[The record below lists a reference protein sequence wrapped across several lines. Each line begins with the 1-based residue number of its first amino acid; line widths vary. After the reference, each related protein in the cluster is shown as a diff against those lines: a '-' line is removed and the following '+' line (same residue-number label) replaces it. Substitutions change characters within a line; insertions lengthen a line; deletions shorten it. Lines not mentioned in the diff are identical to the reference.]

1 MKRLLVFV
9 FVFSTITISAQS
21 YIGYITDN
29 YNGVHGVT
37 ANPANIA
44 DARVKLDVNLVSFSA
59 LVAND
64 YVGFSLDNITQLAD
78 GLDFN
83 GLNTFPSNQN
93 EILAN
98 ADVMGPSFMFS
109 LSEKHSV
116 GLISRL
122 RMVNNYNALGGELF
136 ESLVNGFPNEAYDF
150 EQNNLIC
157 LQVLEWT
164 WELYMNLE
172 LEILGWAG

>member
-83 GLNTFPSNQN
+83 GLNTFPST
-93 EILAN
+93 
-98 ADVMGPSFMFS
+98 
-109 LSEKHSV
+109 
-116 GLISRL
+116 
-122 RMVNNYNALGGELF
+122 F
-136 ESLVNGFPNEAYDF
+136 ENG
-150 EQNNLIC
+150 
-157 LQVLEWT
+157 
-164 WELYMNLE
+164 
-172 LEILGWAG
+172 